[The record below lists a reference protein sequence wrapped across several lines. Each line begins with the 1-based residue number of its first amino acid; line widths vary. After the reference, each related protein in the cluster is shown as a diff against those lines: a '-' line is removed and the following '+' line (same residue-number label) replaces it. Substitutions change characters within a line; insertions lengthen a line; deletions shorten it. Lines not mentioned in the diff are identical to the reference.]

1 MDQMTQASLDRLCDF
16 QHDDGGWGWWKED
29 DSDHWMTAYVVWGLS
44 LARDADVKLKSG
56 VLRRANN
63 YLNLHLVDEKNN
75 YDMQA
80 FMLHALASSKNPKS
94 KITKFQQAAFD
105 NLWNNRDQL
114 NAYTRALLA
123 LSAHDYGFGDK
134 AKTLVENLENGVIRD
149 DRPDQSVL
157 MGNNGTAPAPTV
169 MGTAHWGEDG
179 FYWRWSDSGV
189 EATAF
194 ALRALMAVDPTNQLV
209 EHVSNWLIKNRRGAQ
224 WNNTRDTAIAVLALN
239 DYLRASGELQT
250 DTAFQIFV
258 NGSQVAERKIGS
270 ADIFSAPSQFE
281 IDTNLIQDTNE
292 IRIVRTGGNG
302 PLYFSANG
310 KFFSTGEPITPAGNE
325 IFVKREYYKL
335 VPHPTL
341 LKGYVEDREP
351 LDDGDTVTSGE
362 RVETILTIE
371 AKNDYDYLMFED
383 LKPAGF
389 EAVEVRSGENLDAH
403 QLKSSTV
410 KRNSSTDNV
419 HEIKRGESF
428 ATVAKAYGVSIAAL
442 ERANSGMNPR
452 SLPIGATIIIPS
464 RPLPGDDSDYTGE
477 TRGVYQE
484 LRDREV
490 GLFIDHLPQG
500 VWEIRYNFRAE
511 TPGQFHALPVVG
523 GAMYVPEIRCNSA
536 ELRIKVGDKAP

>member
-1 MDQMTQASLDRLCDF
+1 
-16 QHDDGGWGWWKED
+16 
-29 DSDHWMTAYVVWGLS
+29 
-44 LARDADVKLKSG
+44 
-56 VLRRANN
+56 
-63 YLNLHLVDEKNN
+63 
-75 YDMQA
+75 
-80 FMLHALASSKNPKS
+80 
-94 KITKFQQAAFD
+94 
-105 NLWNNRDQL
+105 
-114 NAYTRALLA
+114 
-123 LSAHDYGFGDK
+123 
-134 AKTLVENLENGVIRD
+134 
-149 DRPDQSVL
+149 
-157 MGNNGTAPAPTV
+157 
-169 MGTAHWGEDG
+169 MGTAHWGKDG

-194 ALRALMAVDPTNQLV
+194 ALRALIAVDPTNQLV
-209 EHVSNWLIKNRRGAQ
+209 EPVSNWLIKNRRGAQ
-224 WNNTRDTAIAVLALN
+224 WNNTCDTAIAVLALN

-258 NGSQVAERKIGS
+258 NGSQVAWRKISS

-281 IDTNLIQDTNE
+281 IDTNLIQDTNK
-292 IRIVRTGGNG
+292 IRIVRTSGNG

-310 KFFSTGEPITPAGNE
+310 KFFSTEEPIAPAGNE

-341 LKGYVEDREP
+341 LKGFVEDREP
-351 LDDGDTVTSGE
+351 LGDGDSVTSGE

-383 LKPAGF
+383 LKSAGF
-389 EAVEVRSGENLDAH
+389 ETVEVRSGENLDAR

-428 ATVAKAYGVSIAAL
+428 TTVAKAYGVSIAAF
-442 ERANSGMNPR
+442 ERANRGMNPR
-452 SLPIGATIIIPS
+452 SLPIGATIIIPP

-536 ELRIKVGDKAP
+536 ELRIKVEDKAP